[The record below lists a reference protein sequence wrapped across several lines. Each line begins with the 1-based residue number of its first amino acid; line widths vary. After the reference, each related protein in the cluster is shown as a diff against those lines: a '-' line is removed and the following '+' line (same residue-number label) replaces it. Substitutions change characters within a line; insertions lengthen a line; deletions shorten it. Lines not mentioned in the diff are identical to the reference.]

1 LKLNSTN
8 NIIKNSRVRYTGRKN
23 PGIGEGIYIGTAT
36 ARLNGIIDHS
46 DRNRIINN
54 TMGPFISAEHIDIKE
69 DTRGGLIYNNTFNAT
84 GQTGIHDSDTVVN
97 LKGHDYTVSGN
108 TIIHG
113 LNDGFRVRTIKYYTI
128 NFQISNVCNV
138 SLK

>member
-1 LKLNSTN
+1 
-8 NIIKNSRVRYTGRKN
+8 VRYTGRTN

-54 TMGPFISAEHIDIKE
+54 TIGPFVSADHIDVKE
-69 DTRGGLIYNNTFNAT
+69 DTRSGFIYNNTFDAT

-97 LKGHDYTVSGN
+97 LKGNDYIISDN
-108 TIIHG
+108 TIING
-113 LNDGFRVRTIKYYTI
+113 FKDGIKVRIY
-128 NFQISNVCNV
+128 FAC
-138 SLK
+138 